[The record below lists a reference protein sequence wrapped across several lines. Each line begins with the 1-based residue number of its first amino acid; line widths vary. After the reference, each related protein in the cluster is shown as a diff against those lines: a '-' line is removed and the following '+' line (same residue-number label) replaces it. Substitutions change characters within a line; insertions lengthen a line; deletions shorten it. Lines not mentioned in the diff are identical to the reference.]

1 MCLSLPARVLK
12 VDGEMAEVSVGGAV
26 FRAGV
31 QMVEDVRPGDY
42 ILLHAGFAI
51 GKMKEEEALETLRLL
66 EEIEGAGPGAGYTWT
81 GDGTDIPNGIYKT
94 DGTDKTDIADETDGA
109 IAKDE
114 TGEAGGKDMRGSGL
128 TGR

>member
-1 MCLSLPARVLK
+1 MCLSLPAKVLK
-12 VDGEMAEVSVGGAV
+12 VEGDMAEVSVGGAV

-66 EEIEGAGPGAGYTWT
+66 DEIDSAGSGAGYAGRT
-81 GDGTDIPNGIYKT
+81 N
-94 DGTDKTDIADETDGA
+94 ETDY
-109 IAKDE
+109 
-114 TGEAGGKDMRGSGL
+114 TG
-128 TGR
+128 